1 VQAAGHLSTQVESYS
16 PKKRSLALVSVLVI
30 LGAWILYS
38 QTRIDLRIL
47 ALLTPLI
54 LWSVAEALVELNDP
68 DWLIGQHQPLWK
80 LPARPGWSGGLF
92 FALIIFALIFAG
104 VLIGSQ
110 PEDLEA
116 IQKSFVIFIGAVIT
130 PAILLTLMP
139 RIKQRLLLYWLIHLL
154 FAVAFTV
161 ALLISS
167 RPGLSEETALAY
179 LAPLPPAIALACMHQ
194 DMDIDFIRTV
204 FPVTAIVTTILLAL
218 FLISAVLALKSRRL
232 TENR

>member
-1 VQAAGHLSTQVESYS
+1 
-16 PKKRSLALVSVLVI
+16 
-30 LGAWILYS
+30 
-38 QTRIDLRIL
+38 
-47 ALLTPLI
+47 
-54 LWSVAEALVELNDP
+54 
-68 DWLIGQHQPLWK
+68 
-80 LPARPGWSGGLF
+80 
-92 FALIIFALIFAG
+92 
-104 VLIGSQ
+104 
-110 PEDLEA
+110 
-116 IQKSFVIFIGAVIT
+116 
-130 PAILLTLMP
+130 MP